1 MLACCD
7 GREENESREIGGIMK
22 VIKKNVYYCDFC
34 KKKSLR
40 SVKIHEKHCTAN
52 PDRECRL
59 CDNRSIKPIIEKYQ
73 KYFYLRTER
82 DSLRVIFLKEFTLK
96 DLVNEL
102 DYTCPNCIL
111 ALIRCLGL
119 NRWYMDKKYKFDYK
133 KALDEWW
140 AEVNKKA
147 WEEDEHNSI
156 YY

>member
-1 MLACCD
+1 
-7 GREENESREIGGIMK
+7 MK

-34 KKKSLR
+34 EKKSLR

-59 CDNRSIKPIIEKYQ
+59 CDNQSIKPIIVKYQ
-73 KYFYLRTER
+73 KYFYIEKVER
-82 DSLRVIFLKEFTLK
+82 VSFKLTVDESLRVIFLKEFTLK

-102 DYTCPNCIL
+102 DCICPNCIL

-133 KALDEWW
+133 KALDSWW
-140 AEVNKKA
+140 HAINIEQRRQ
-147 WEEDEHNSI
+147 DEYDSI